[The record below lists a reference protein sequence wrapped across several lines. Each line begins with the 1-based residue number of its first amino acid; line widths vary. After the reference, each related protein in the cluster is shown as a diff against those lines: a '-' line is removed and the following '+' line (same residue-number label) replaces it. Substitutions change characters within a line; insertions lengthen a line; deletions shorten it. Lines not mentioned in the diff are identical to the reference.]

1 MFRRILH
8 LAPPHER
15 KRGFWF
21 RGLTGFG
28 LSTMVILL
36 TAVTIVLSYA
46 HYFIYDPHVTPV
58 QLYHNTWQVAKD
70 NIYDQS
76 KLKDWAAWEHKYDHL
91 IENEDDALRY
101 AQEMVAHLNESYTG
115 LLSVTVVERDKE
127 RADGHYVGIGVELQE
142 GVRALP
148 SQSAYVKLKRVIEG
162 GPAESAGL
170 LAGDE
175 IIDVDG
181 RNASNWSMEQMS
193 EALKGAEGKA
203 VSMTLRRGA
212 VVLTVSVTRGKVP
225 SPLVS
230 TKQSEPEPQP
240 QSRNASGPAPA
251 VSSPRIGYLRID
263 SFTQW
268 STHEQVRA
276 ALEKLSNCD
285 ALVIDL
291 RDNPGGFIHEAVRT
305 ASLFLDEGV
314 ITNTVI
320 RVPDAGYLTTQVRLT
335 QSQIVLS
342 NSYGPV
348 SNVPV
353 PLFSRQ
359 PNLRKGRPVV
369 LLVNGNTAS
378 AAEMFSA
385 ALVDNH
391 VATAIGTTT
400 FGKGIGQTYLPVGN
414 GHKLRITHLKT
425 FTPAGNFLGDAGQT
439 VSNGIVPRI
448 QLEKVGHGAFGT
460 ERDNQYREAVRFLES
475 VLSKVP

>member
-21 RGLTGFG
+21 RGLTGLG

-36 TAVTIVLSYA
+36 AAVTIVLSYA
-46 HYFIYDPHVTPV
+46 HYFIYDPHVTPI

-76 KLKDWAAWEHKYDHL
+76 KLKDWSAWEHKYDHL
-91 IENEDDALRY
+91 IETEDDALRY

-115 LLSVTVVERDKE
+115 LLTVSVVERDKE
-127 RADGHYVGIGVELQE
+127 RADGHYVGIGVELHD
-142 GVRALP
+142 GVRTNTQP
-148 SQSAYVKLKRVIEG
+148 AYVKLKRVIEG
-162 GPAESAGL
+162 GPAQSAGL

-181 RNASNWSMEQMS
+181 KNASNWSIEQMS

-212 VVLTVSVTRGKVP
+212 LVLTVSVTRGKVP

-230 TKQSEPEPQP
+230 TNQPEPQSQNVP
-240 QSRNASGPAPA
+240 GPAEQA
-251 VSSPRIGYLRID
+251 VSNRIGYLRID

-276 ALEKLSNCD
+276 ALEKLSGCE
-285 ALVIDL
+285 ALVIDV

-305 ASLFLDEGV
+305 ASLFLEEGV
-314 ITNTVI
+314 ITNIVV
-320 RVPDAGYLTTQVRLT
+320 RVPDAGYLTTQVTLT
-335 QSQIVLS
+335 QSQIVLK

-353 PLFSRQ
+353 PLFARQ
-359 PNLRKGRPVV
+359 PYMRKGRPVV
-369 LLVNGNTAS
+369 VLVNGNSAS
-378 AAEMFSA
+378 AAEMFTA

-414 GHKLRITHLKT
+414 GHKLRITHLKA

-448 QLEKVGHGAFGT
+448 QLEKVGSGAYGT
-460 ERDNQYREAVRFLES
+460 AQDNQYREAVRFLES

>member
-1 MFRRILH
+1 MIRRILR

-15 KRGFWF
+15 KRGPWF
-21 RGLTGFG
+21 RGLTGLG

-46 HYFIYDPHVTPV
+46 HYFIYDPQVTPI

-76 KLKDWAAWEHKYDHL
+76 KLKDWSVWEHKYDHL
-91 IENEDDALRY
+91 IETEDDALRY
-101 AQEMVAHLNESYTG
+101 AHEMIAHLNESYTG
-115 LLSVTVVERDKE
+115 LLTVSVVQRDKE
-127 RADGHYVGIGVELQE
+127 RADGHYVGVGVELQDGGE
-142 GVRALP
+142 
-148 SQSAYVKLKRVIEG
+148 YVKLKNVIDG
-162 GPAESAGL
+162 GPAHSAGL

-181 RNASNWSMEQMS
+181 KSASNWSTEQMS
-193 EALKGAEGKA
+193 QALQGAEGQA
-203 VSMTLRRGA
+203 IALTLRRSTG
-212 VVLTVSVTRGKVP
+212 VLTVSVTRGKVP
-225 SPLVS
+225 TPLV
-230 TKQSEPEPQP
+230 TTRETEPQSQP
-240 QSRNASGPAPA
+240 QPKNVSNPAPA
-251 VSSPRIGYLRID
+251 AGSTRIGYLRID
-263 SFTQW
+263 SFAQW
-268 STHEQVRA
+268 STHAQVRA

-314 ITNTVI
+314 ITTTVT
-320 RVPDAGYLTTQVRLT
+320 RVPDAGYLTTQVTLT
-335 QSQIVLS
+335 GSQIVLK

-348 SNVPV
+348 SNLPI

-359 PNLRKGRPVV
+359 PNLRNGRPVV
-369 LLVNGNTAS
+369 LLVNGNSAS

-385 ALVDNH
+385 ALIDNN

-400 FGKGIGQTYLPVGN
+400 YGKGIGQTYLPVGN

-425 FTPAGNFLGDAGQT
+425 FTPRGNFLGDAGQT

-448 QLEKVGHGAFGT
+448 QLEKVGYGAYGT
-460 ERDNQYREAVRFLES
+460 AQDNQYRESVRFLES